1 VIPNKLAVRWPDRAH
16 PVTPPFDRP
25 RLAFAR
31 DDATG
36 SDKQPG
42 MSERILL
49 VEDDFL
55 VAMQMESTLTEAGFE
70 VVGVASSGEDAIE
83 LAISER
89 PRLVVMDIRL
99 AGDRDGIDTALQL
112 HFRDCPSGRACAPA
126 RRAGGA
132 AGLAAKALFDAVPG
146 RDGSPIAQGA
156 GRRDAVIHAPS
167 ICAGRRRGVAV
178 AVVRVLGHALVA
190 VRHPQHR
197 FARLRVVAAL
207 GDRAAFLRARPPL
220 PAALGP
226 RPPHAHVP
234 SDPKG
239 EC

>member
-112 HFRDCPSGRACAPA
+112 FAEHGLRCIFATAHQDEHARRRAAPA
-126 RRAGGA
+126 APLGWLQKPYSMPSLVEMVLRSLKELGGET
-132 AGLAAKALFDAVPG
+132 
-146 RDGSPIAQGA
+146 R
-156 GRRDAVIHAPS
+156 
-167 ICAGRRRGVAV
+167 
-178 AVVRVLGHALVA
+178 
-190 VRHPQHR
+190 
-197 FARLRVVAAL
+197 
-207 GDRAAFLRARPPL
+207 
-220 PAALGP
+220 
-226 RPPHAHVP
+226 
-234 SDPKG
+234 
-239 EC
+239 